1 MWTEADI
8 AQSLDG
14 HFWTT
19 RFTDAG
25 SLAVV
30 DLLKKK
36 GPDPHSREEAGNP
49 APWTDAELKFLASMK
64 RAGRNSVFIS
74 TSLGRSYTA
83 VNQMWAKRDEWAS
96 RIFAQRQVEPTMRE
110 IAATVCHVWK
120 IGLLDLISERRAT
133 PLPEARQVFYWI
145 CKNYTLRSYS
155 QIGAFARRDHSTVI
169 HGVQKID
176 QQMDK
181 YRPKVEACLAALDLE
196 FKTEKAA

>member
-8 AQSLDG
+8 ARSLEG
-14 HFWTT
+14 HFWAC

-36 GPDPHSREEAGNP
+36 EPDPHSREEAGNP
-49 APWTDAELKFLASMK
+49 APWTDAELRILAAMK
-64 RAGRNSVFIS
+64 RAGRNTVTIS
-74 TSLGRSYTA
+74 MALGRSHTA
-83 VNQMWAKRDEWAS
+83 VTQMWAKRDEWAS
-96 RIFAQRQVEPTMRE
+96 RVFSTRQVEPTMRE
-110 IAATVCHVWK
+110 IAAAVCDVLK
-120 IGLLDLISERRAT
+120 IGQIDMISERRAT
-133 PLPEARQVFYWI
+133 HFAEARQIFYWI
-145 CKNYTLRSYS
+145 CKNYTSRPLTH
-155 QIGAFARRDHSTVI
+155 IGKYARRDHSTVI
-169 HGVQKID
+169 HGIEKIN